1 MGALEGQTTHL
12 GWVWRKVESS
22 SCKTQ
27 VVSFLRRTGNTG
39 AAGGALRKAMG
50 PELELRFWISV
61 P

>member
-22 SCKTQ
+22 SCKPQ

-39 AAGGALRKAMG
+39 AAGGALQKAMG
-50 PELELRFWISV
+50 PELELRF
-61 P
+61 